1 MSRGKRWDLSVSHKD
16 KQGNWRSS
24 RVGVIFEGDK
34 GQLQI
39 RIDPGVSVSTP
50 EGVLLTGWIPKPR
63 DGQGSGRPQSGGGG
77 GGGGDSY
84 DDGDSGIP
92 F

>member
-1 MSRGKRWDLSVSHKD
+1 MASKRWDLSLSHKD
-16 KQGNWRSS
+16 KQDKWRST

-39 RIDPGVSVSTP
+39 RIDPGVSISTP
-50 EGVLLTGWIPKPR
+50 EGVLLTGWIPKDR
-63 DGQGSGRPQSGGGG
+63 DERGGRGESRGGSHASSGP
-77 GGGGDSY
+77 
-84 DDGDSGIP
+84 DDDIP